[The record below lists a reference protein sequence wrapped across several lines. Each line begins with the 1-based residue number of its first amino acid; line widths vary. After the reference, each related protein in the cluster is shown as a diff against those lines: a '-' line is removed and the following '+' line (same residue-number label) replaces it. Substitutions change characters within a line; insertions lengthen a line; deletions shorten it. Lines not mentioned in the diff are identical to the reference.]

1 MSPARI
7 GIPLVAVQRE
17 LWLGALRR
25 IDRIHVRPAKH
36 GRNGACH
43 LVVVAAC
50 EEEHV
55 CIASAVDNLF
65 CENRLSPL
73 LRLKHDTLH
82 GVSVLNHVDAPGM
95 EEHLHLVLSNHL
107 VHDDLGGFRIN
118 SWLPVLLGTRQF
130 RRVAEHLPE
139 LGSATHELLAHAA
152 RYEIPLAA
160 PVGARRKDYEHHAV
174 REKSAKRPITFD
186 KRYLCPCP
194 RGRNRR
200 RETGRTSAD
209 DNDVSLVENRQLAR
223 GLEHLS
229 VFQEGAR
236 DICHRM
242 VKREDVLSEPDVFGI
257 AAAAFGE
264 AAFVR
269 HVFVAERR
277 AGRKRRAAK
286 SELLQKFAF
295 CNLHVSC
302 PLFVTPQHILSA
314 LCCLFYQNHA
324 RYGSGGVYPFFIFY

>member
-1 MSPARI
+1 M
-7 GIPLVAVQRE
+7 QRE
-17 LWLGALRR
+17 LRLGALRR
-25 IDRIHVRPAKH
+25 IDRIHVRPSKH
-36 GRNGACH
+36 GRNGASH
-43 LVVVAAC
+43 LAVVATC
-50 EEEHV
+50 KEEHV
-55 CIASAVDNLF
+55 GIASAVDYLF
-65 CENRLSPL
+65 CEYCLSPL
-73 LRLKHDTLH
+73 LRLEHDALH
-82 GVSVLNHVDAPGM
+82 GVPVLDNVDAPGM
-95 EEHLHLVLSNHL
+95 EEHLHLVLRNHF
-107 VHDDLGGFRIN
+107 VHDDLGGFRIY
-118 SWLPVLLGTRQF
+118 SRLPVLLWIGRFRQA
-130 RRVAEHLPE
+130 AECLPE
-139 LGSATHELLAHAA
+139 LTRTKHEFLTYAA

-160 PVGARRKDYEHHAV
+160 PVGARRKDYEHHAI

-236 DICHRM
+236 EIFHRM
-242 VKREDVLSEPDVFGI
+242 VERKDVLSEPDILRI
-257 AAAAFGE
+257 ATAALGE
-264 AAFVR
+264 LAHVR
-269 HVFVAERR
+269 HIFVAERR
-277 AGRKRRAAK
+277 AGRKRGAANA
-286 SELLQKFAF
+286 ELLQKFAF

-324 RYGSGGVYPFFIFY
+324 RYGSGGVYTFFIFY